1 MDEKEKKD
9 ELAHIRT
16 IEHIIRNLIIAGGN
30 FQKCQYERCSCG
42 KCQYERCSCGQIK
55 ENCRK
60 RWERWQLALETAQDK
75 VRALKNEI
83 LP

>member
-30 FQKCQYERCSCG
+30 FQ